1 MDSVDLFFHSRHAAA
16 QHITIESNVV
26 GQRRDGLLLLC
37 QERILALALCLRLS
51 KGFLETD
58 DLLLQT
64 AHIGAAFGIRLDE
77 PLYAEDPPCVIGQR
91 RTLEIALGKLGL
103 DELQEE
109 RGQLRRR
116 RCRIEAVDLRPD
128 GRRFRE
134 TRQGCARR
142 LCIASER
149 WLRKHDERRDAGSV
163 TRVVAISCGSA
174 LEKRQRLRCICAEAA
189 SVEMAKT
196 QIEHG
201 APITALHA
209 GCKGAHSGSVVLRQH
224 HAVVAIFCERLLC
237 ALVASLLIEG
247 AGPLEIA
254 RTAAAAENE
263 PRQHAQMIR
272 LRIEVAGLLRVA
284 IGELRRRLDIVEI
297 MLINERQRVAIR
309 RRAIV
314 QKREKILRHL
324 LAARFQQ
331 RARFL
336 HILRHAAPVERAAAK
351 AELRRAPRQRI
362 VAGSRFFVE
371 SDSLRHILRH
381 ADAVLEMY
389 RLEHAEIRIAL
400 R

>member
-1 MDSVDLFFHSRHAAA
+1 MRLLLADDGVRGMGHGAVDGVDEGILRLWRRGLELCAQRFLSAAQLVHKRTADEITQLADRLLDVLGGSVDSVDLFFHSRHAAA

-37 QERILALALCLRLS
+37 QERILALALRLRLGE
-51 KGFLETD
+51 GFLETD

-77 PLYAEDPPCVIGQR
+77 PLHAEDPPCVIGQR

-174 LEKRQRLRCICAEAA
+174 LEKP
-189 SVEMAKT
+189 
-196 QIEHG
+196 
-201 APITALHA
+201 APA
-209 GCKGAHSGSVVLRQH
+209 
-224 HAVVAIFCERLLC
+224 
-237 ALVASLLIEG
+237 
-247 AGPLEIA
+247 
-254 RTAAAAENE
+254 
-263 PRQHAQMIR
+263 
-272 LRIEVAGLLRVA
+272 
-284 IGELRRRLDIVEI
+284 
-297 MLINERQRVAIR
+297 
-309 RRAIV
+309 
-314 QKREKILRHL
+314 RHL
-324 LAARFQQ
+324 R
-331 RARFL
+331 
-336 HILRHAAPVERAAAK
+336 
-351 AELRRAPRQRI
+351 
-362 VAGSRFFVE
+362 
-371 SDSLRHILRH
+371 
-381 ADAVLEMY
+381 
-389 RLEHAEIRIAL
+389 
-400 R
+400 